1 MEKRMTHVPTA
12 PDPVETSSETGIE
25 MADVVQRPDGWYW
38 LADDGRQEVG
48 PFVSAVD
55 ALADMRAGP
64 EGEEPATDLRETED
78 ALGVSDWIDPETHAL
93 AEASAPHIE
102 DR

>member
-1 MEKRMTHVPTA
+1 MTQIPTA
-12 PDPVETSSETGIE
+12 PAPVESPSEAGNE
-25 MADVVQRPDGWYW
+25 MANVVQRPDGWYW

-48 PFVSAVD
+48 PFVSAVE
-55 ALADMRAGP
+55 ALADMRAGQ
-64 EGEEPATDLRETED
+64 EGAEPAAELRETED

-93 AEASAPHIE
+93 AEANAPHIE